1 MHAHTYIKIP
11 NILQMFLQAVM
22 VPESW
27 NNRESEDLKPVSDIV
42 KELSQEMQNLSGVEV
57 FGVRR
62 LRGYYFHFF
71 MTVNEGIR
79 RTISKSTNP
88 VDFTTA

>member
-42 KELSQEMQNLSGVEV
+42 KELSQGQGNWHHSA
-57 FGVRR
+57 
-62 LRGYYFHFF
+62 
-71 MTVNEGIR
+71 
-79 RTISKSTNP
+79 K
-88 VDFTTA
+88 